1 MFTRKLILIP
11 VLGMA
16 AMLATAPAFAQGA
29 DAATATAEEL
39 QALFQK
45 QKTRGLKLVPNSDAA
60 VVPTVSEQGGTAVAP
75 VAYSEIE
82 KDAQINVRITFD
94 FDSAVLR
101 PEERPKLATL
111 CTAMKAV
118 DVELFRI
125 VGHTDAAGTDAYN
138 EKLSL
143 LRAQEVRRFLVD
155 DCGIEAARLEAV
167 GMGKRFLFNA
177 EDPKADENRRVE
189 FQALS

>member
-75 VAYSEIE
+75 VASSEIE
-82 KDAQINVRITFD
+82 KEAQLNGRITFD